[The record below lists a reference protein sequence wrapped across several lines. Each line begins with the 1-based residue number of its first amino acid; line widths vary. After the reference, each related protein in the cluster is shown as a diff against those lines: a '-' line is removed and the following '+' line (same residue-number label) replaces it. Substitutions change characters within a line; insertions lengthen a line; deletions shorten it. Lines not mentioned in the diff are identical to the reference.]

1 MLEKTVTMFKN
12 IKETTDPV
20 YTTIATSLER
30 IRTGKQKSLIERA
43 RGVHSVDQ
51 DGNPIPDKDAKRELP
66 VVMYSG
72 KFDGRKDDDLKEHS
86 GVIVLD
92 FDHVDVVGAKR
103 ALATDDYVLAC
114 WVSPSGDGVK
124 ALVKIAQTAKHRD
137 HFRAIAS
144 YMDRQYG
151 LEVDSTGQ
159 NESRLCF
166 ESYDPDIVVNEDSK
180 TFSALLS
187 ERTEHQNVT
196 TAVNNTDYN
205 KLAVLAS
212 MIRRAEDGQKHQEL
226 LKASKLAGGFIA
238 SGRVEEEEAKR
249 VLIKEILKREVDS
262 EQHAINTI
270 EEGIEYGK
278 NMPVQDVIDGE
289 NRVKREMLINDGDM
303 SFISDADSDFQW
315 INKFASGE
323 IPKGLDTG
331 NPRLDQYFRY
341 KPEFVIINGHSN
353 VGKTTM
359 ALYMMVNA
367 SLRHGW
373 RWIVY
378 SSENKTA
385 SIKMR
390 LMEFV
395 LNIPIDSMSYDERKA
410 AFKWVSHHFKV
421 ISNADVYSYM
431 DLIIFAEKL
440 IQYEG
445 NYHGFFVDP
454 YNSLKIQLNQ
464 GAAIS
469 THEYHYEAASE
480 LLTFTN
486 RHDMAMWLNAH
497 SVTEAQ
503 RQKGPDGLPVAPFA
517 EQTEGGGKF
526 VNRSDS
532 FLTFHRRVQAQ
543 ESDMRRTMEFHVRKV
558 RSQETGGEPTPL
570 DEPFLFRM
578 NVQRTGFESLD
589 SYGKLFQPL
598 DLKNSQIFLEV

>member
-1 MLEKTVTMFKN
+1 MFKDIRDTAN
-12 IKETTDPV
+12 PK
-20 YTTIATSLER
+20 YTTIKTSLER
-30 IRTGKQKSLIERA
+30 IKSGKQKSLIERV
-43 RGVHSVDQ
+43 RGTHSVDQ
-51 DGNPIPDKDAKRELP
+51 NGNPIPDKDAKRELP

-72 KFDGRKDDDLKEHS
+72 KFSGRKDDDLQEHS

-92 FDHVDVVGAKR
+92 FDHIDVVGAKR

-114 WVSPSGDGVK
+114 WVSPSGDGLK
-124 ALVKIAQTAKHRD
+124 ALVKVSQPSKHRD

-166 ESYDPDIVVNEDSK
+166 ESYDPEIIVNEDSK
-180 TFSALLS
+180 TFSSVLS
-187 ERTEHQNVT
+187 ERVESQTIST
-196 TAVNNTDYN
+196 TANTDYN

-226 LKASKLAGGFIA
+226 LKAAKLAGGFIA
-238 SGRVEEEEAKR
+238 SGRLEEDEAKR
-249 VLIKEILKREVDS
+249 VLIKEIMRRDIDS
-262 EQHAINTI
+262 EENAINTI
-270 EEGIEYGK
+270 REGIEYGK
-278 NMPVQDVIDGE
+278 NMPVQDVVDNE

-303 SFISDADSDFQW
+303 SFISDADSDYDW
-315 INKFASGE
+315 ITKFASGE

-331 NPRLDQYFRY
+331 NARLDQYFRY
-341 KPEFVIINGHSN
+341 KPEFLIINGHSN

-367 SLRHGW
+367 SIRHGW

-395 LNIPIDSMSYDERKA
+395 IDTPIDSMSYDERKA
-410 AFKWVSHHFKV
+410 AFNWVSHHFKV

-532 FLTFHRRVQAQ
+532 FLTLHRRVQAQ
-543 ESDMRRTMEFHVRKV
+543 TSDERRTMEFHVRKV

-578 NVQRTGFESLD
+578 NVRRTGFETLD
-589 SYGKLFQPL
+589 THRRLFEPL
-598 DLKNSQIFLEV
+598 TLKNTQGFLDM

>member
-1 MLEKTVTMFKN
+1 MFKN
-12 IKETTDPV
+12 IKETTQPV

-30 IRTGKQKSLIERA
+30 IRAGKQKSLIERA
-43 RGVHSVDQ
+43 RGTHSVDQ
-51 DGNPIPDKDAKRELP
+51 NGNPIPDKDAKRELP
-66 VVMYSG
+66 VVMFSG
-72 KFDGRKDDDLKEHS
+72 KFEGRKDEDLKEHS

-92 FDHVDVVGAKR
+92 FDHIDVANSKN
-103 ALATDDYVLAC
+103 ALATDEYILSC
-114 WVSPSGDGVK
+114 WVSPSGDGLK
-124 ALVKIAQTAKHRD
+124 ALVKIAQPRKHRD

-166 ESYDPDIVVNEDSK
+166 ESYDPEIIINEDSK
-180 TFSALLS
+180 VFTAVVS
-187 ERTEHQNVT
+187 ERTEVQSVSN
-196 TAVNNTDYN
+196 NSQNTDYN

-212 MIRRAEDGQKHQEL
+212 MIRRAEDGQKHIEL
-226 LKASKLAGGFIA
+226 LKASNLAGGFITA
-238 SGRVEEEEAKR
+238 GRVEEEEAKR

-262 EQHAINTI
+262 EENAIKTI
-270 EEGIEYGK
+270 EEGIERGK
-278 NMPVQDVIDGE
+278 TMPVQDVVDSE

-331 NPRLDQYFRY
+331 NARLDQYFRY
-341 KPEFVIINGHSN
+341 KTEFVIVNGHSN

-359 ALYMMVNA
+359 ALYMMVNSA
-367 SLRHGW
+367 LRHDW
-373 RWIVY
+373 KWIVY

-395 LNIPIDSMSYDERKA
+395 LNKPIDLMDYEERTS
-410 AFKWVSHHFKV
+410 AFNWVSYHFKV

-445 NYHGFFVDP
+445 GYKGFFVDP

-497 SVTEAQ
+497 SVTESQ
-503 RQKGPDGLPVAPFA
+503 RRKGEDGLPVAPFA
-517 EQTEGGGKF
+517 EDTEGGGKF
-526 VNRSDS
+526 VNRADS

-543 ESDMRRTMEFHVRKV
+543 TSEEKRIMEFHVRKV
-558 RSQETGGEPTPL
+558 RSQETGGEPTPF
-570 DEPFLFRM
+570 DDPFLFQM
-578 NVQRTGFESLD
+578 NVQRTGFKAMD
-589 SYGKLFQPL
+589 THGKLFEPL
-598 DLKNSQIFLEV
+598 DLIKHQGFLEI

>member
-1 MLEKTVTMFKN
+1 M
-12 IKETTDPV
+12 
-20 YTTIATSLER
+20 
-30 IRTGKQKSLIERA
+30 
-43 RGVHSVDQ
+43 DQ
-51 DGNPIPDKDAKRELP
+51 QGNPIPDKDAKRELP

-72 KFDGRKDDDLKEHS
+72 KFSGRKDEDLTEHS

-92 FDHVDVVGAKR
+92 FDHIDVVHSKN
-103 ALATDDYVLAC
+103 ALATDDYILAC
-114 WVSPSGDGVK
+114 WVSPSGDGLK
-124 ALVKIAQTAKHRD
+124 ALVKIAQPRKHRD

-166 ESYDPDIVVNEDSK
+166 ESYDPEIIINEDSK
-180 TFSALLS
+180 VFTAVLS
-187 ERTEHQNVT
+187 ERTEAQSVSSN
-196 TAVNNTDYN
+196 AQNTDYN

-212 MIRRAEDGQKHQEL
+212 MIRRAEDGEKHIEL
-226 LKASKLAGGFIA
+226 LKASNLAGGFITA
-238 SGRVEEEEAKR
+238 GRVEEEEAKR
-249 VLIKEILKREVDS
+249 VLIKEILKRDIDS
-262 EQHAINTI
+262 EENAIKTI
-270 EEGIEYGK
+270 EEGIERGK
-278 NMPVQDVIDGE
+278 AMPVQDVVDSE

-331 NPRLDQYFRY
+331 NARLDQYFRY
-341 KPEFVIINGHSN
+341 KPEFLIINGHSN

-359 ALYMMVNA
+359 ALYMMVNSA
-367 SLRHGW
+367 LRHNW

-385 SIKMR
+385 AIKMR

-395 LNIPIDSMSYDERKA
+395 LNKPIDLMDREERKA
-410 AFKWVSHHFKV
+410 AFNWVSYHFKV

-445 NYHGFFVDP
+445 DYHGFFVDP

-486 RHDMAMWLNAH
+486 RHNMAMWLNAH
-497 SVTEAQ
+497 SVTESQ
-503 RQKGPDGLPVAPFA
+503 RRKGEDGLPIAPFA
-517 EQTEGGGKF
+517 EDTEGGGKF
-526 VNRSDS
+526 VNRADC

-543 ESDMRRTMEFHVRKV
+543 TSEDKRIMEFHIRKV
-558 RSQETGGEPTPL
+558 RSQETGGEPTPF
-570 DEPFLFRM
+570 DDPFRFQM
-578 NVQRTGFESLD
+578 NVQRTGFNAMD
-589 SYGKLFQPL
+589 THGKLFEPL
-598 DLKNSQIFLEV
+598 DLKKHQGFLDI

>member
-1 MLEKTVTMFKN
+1 M
-12 IKETTDPV
+12 
-20 YTTIATSLER
+20 
-30 IRTGKQKSLIERA
+30 
-43 RGVHSVDQ
+43 DQ
-51 DGNPIPDKDAKRELP
+51 QGNPIPDKDAKRELP
-66 VVMYSG
+66 VVMFSG
-72 KFDGRKDDDLKEHS
+72 LFEGRKDEDLKEHS

-92 FDHVDVVGAKR
+92 FDHIDVANSKN
-103 ALATDDYVLAC
+103 ALATDEYILSC
-114 WVSPSGDGVK
+114 WVSPSGDGLK
-124 ALVKIAQTAKHRD
+124 ALVKIAQPRKHRD

-166 ESYDPDIVVNEDSK
+166 ESYDPEIIINEDSK
-180 TFSALLS
+180 VFTAVIS
-187 ERTEHQNVT
+187 ERAEVQSVSSN
-196 TAVNNTDYN
+196 AQNTDYN

-212 MIRRAEDGQKHQEL
+212 MIRRAEDGEKHIEL
-226 LKASKLAGGFIA
+226 LKASNLAGGFITA
-238 SGRVEEEEAKR
+238 GRVEEEEAKR

-262 EQHAINTI
+262 EENAIKTI
-270 EEGIEYGK
+270 EEGIERGK
-278 NMPVQDVIDGE
+278 TMPVQDVVDSE

-331 NPRLDQYFRY
+331 NVRLDQYFRY
-341 KPEFVIINGHSN
+341 KTEFLIINGHSN

-359 ALYMMVNA
+359 ALYMMVNSA
-367 SLRHGW
+367 LRHNW

-385 SIKMR
+385 AIKMR

-395 LNIPIDSMSYDERKA
+395 LNKPIDLMDREERKS
-410 AFKWVSHHFKV
+410 AFNWVSYHFKV

-445 NYHGFFVDP
+445 DYHGFFVDP

-486 RHDMAMWLNAH
+486 RHNMAMWLNAH
-497 SVTEAQ
+497 SVTESQ
-503 RQKGPDGLPVAPFA
+503 RRKGEDGLPIAPFA
-517 EQTEGGGKF
+517 EDTEGGGKF
-526 VNRSDS
+526 VNRADS

-543 ESDMRRTMEFHVRKV
+543 TSEEKRIMEFHVRKV
-558 RSQETGGEPTPL
+558 RSQETGGEPTPF
-570 DEPFLFRM
+570 DDPFRFQM
-578 NVQRTGFESLD
+578 NVQRTGFNAMD
-589 SYGKLFQPL
+589 THGKLFEPL
-598 DLKNSQIFLEV
+598 DLRKHQGFLDI

>member
-1 MLEKTVTMFKN
+1 MFKN
-12 IKETTDPV
+12 IKETTQPV

-30 IRTGKQKSLIERA
+30 IRAGKQKSLIERA
-43 RGVHSVDQ
+43 RGTHSVDQ
-51 DGNPIPDKDAKRELP
+51 NGNPIPDKDAKRELP
-66 VVMYSG
+66 VVMFSG
-72 KFDGRKDDDLKEHS
+72 KFEGRKDEDLKEHS

-92 FDHVDVVGAKR
+92 FDHIDVANSKN
-103 ALATDDYVLAC
+103 ALATDEYILSC
-114 WVSPSGDGVK
+114 WVSPSGDGLK
-124 ALVKIAQTAKHRD
+124 ALVKIAQPRKHRD

-166 ESYDPDIVVNEDSK
+166 ESYDPEIIINEDSK
-180 TFSALLS
+180 VFTAVVS
-187 ERTEHQNVT
+187 ERTEVQSVSSQSQ
-196 TAVNNTDYN
+196 NTDYN

-212 MIRRAEDGQKHQEL
+212 MIRRAEDGQKHIEL
-226 LKASKLAGGFIA
+226 LKASNLAGGFITA
-238 SGRVEEEEAKR
+238 GRVEEEEAKR

-262 EQHAINTI
+262 EENAIKTI
-270 EEGIEYGK
+270 EEGIERGK
-278 NMPVQDVIDGE
+278 TMPVQDVVDSE

-331 NPRLDQYFRY
+331 NARLDQYFRY

-359 ALYMMVNA
+359 ALYMMVNS
-367 SLRHGW
+367 SLRHDW

-385 SIKMR
+385 AIKMR

-395 LNIPIDSMSYDERKA
+395 LNKPIDLMDREERKA
-410 AFKWVSHHFKV
+410 AFNWVSYHFKV

-445 NYHGFFVDP
+445 DYHGFFVDP
-454 YNSLKIQLNQ
+454 YNSLKIHLNQ

-486 RHDMAMWLNAH
+486 RHNMAMWLNAH
-497 SVTEAQ
+497 SVPESQ
-503 RQKGPDGLPVAPFA
+503 RRKGEDGLPIAPFA
-517 EQTEGGGKF
+517 EDTEGGGKF
-526 VNRSDS
+526 VNRSDC

-543 ESDMRRTMEFHVRKV
+543 TSEDKRVMEFHVRKV
-558 RSQETGGEPTPL
+558 RSQETGGEPTPF
-570 DEPFLFRM
+570 DDPFRFQM
-578 NVQRTGFESLD
+578 NVQRTGFNAMD
-589 SYGKLFQPL
+589 THGKLFEPL
-598 DLKNSQIFLEV
+598 DLKKHQGFLDI

>member
-1 MLEKTVTMFKN
+1 M
-12 IKETTDPV
+12 
-20 YTTIATSLER
+20 
-30 IRTGKQKSLIERA
+30 IERV
-43 RGVHSVDQ
+43 RGTHSVDQ
-51 DGNPIPDKDAKRELP
+51 NGNPIPDKDAKRELP

-72 KFDGRKDDDLKEHS
+72 KFSGRKDEDLNEHS

-92 FDHVDVVGAKR
+92 FDHIDVEQSKR
-103 ALATDDYVLAC
+103 ALATDDYILAC
-114 WVSPSGDGVK
+114 WVSPSGDGLK
-124 ALVKIAQTAKHRD
+124 ALVKISHPTKHRD

-151 LEVDSTGQ
+151 LEVDPTGQ

-166 ESYDPDIVVNEDSK
+166 ESYDPEIVVNKDSK
-180 TFSALLS
+180 TFTAVLS
-187 ERTEHQNVT
+187 ERSESQTINTVSH
-196 TAVNNTDYN
+196 TDYN

-212 MIRRAEDGQKHQEL
+212 MVRRAEDGQKHIEL
-226 LKASKLAGGFIA
+226 LKAAKLAGGFITA
-238 SGRVEEEEAKR
+238 GRIEEDEAKR
-249 VLIKEILKREVDS
+249 VLIKEILKKDIDS
-262 EQHAINTI
+262 EENALKTI

-303 SFISDADSDFQW
+303 SFISDADSDYEW
-315 INKFASGE
+315 ITKFASGE
-323 IPKGLDTG
+323 IPKGLGTG

-359 ALYMMVNA
+359 ALYLMVNA

-395 LNIPIDSMSYDERKA
+395 TNTPIDIMSYDERKA
-410 AFKWVSHHFKV
+410 AFKWVSYHFKV

-445 NYHGFFVDP
+445 NYHGFFIDP

-532 FLTFHRRVQAQ
+532 FCTLHRRVQAQ
-543 ESDMRRTMEFHVRKV
+543 TSEERRTMEFHVRKV

-578 NVQRTGFESLD
+578 NIQRTGFEALD
-589 SYGKLFQPL
+589 AHGKLFEPL
-598 DLKNSQIFLEV
+598 DFTNTQEFLDI

>member
-1 MLEKTVTMFKN
+1 M
-12 IKETTDPV
+12 
-20 YTTIATSLER
+20 
-30 IRTGKQKSLIERA
+30 IERV
-43 RGVHSVDQ
+43 RGTHSVDQ
-51 DGNPIPDKDAKRELP
+51 QGNPIPDKDAKRELP

-72 KFDGRKDDDLKEHS
+72 KFSGRKDEDLTEHS

-92 FDHVDVVGAKR
+92 FDHIDVANSKN
-103 ALATDDYVLAC
+103 ALATDDYILSC
-114 WVSPSGDGVK
+114 WVSPSGDGLK
-124 ALVKIAQTAKHRD
+124 ALVKIAQPRKHRD

-166 ESYDPDIVVNEDSK
+166 ESYDPEIIINEDSK
-180 TFSALLS
+180 VFTAVIS
-187 ERTEHQNVT
+187 ERAEVQSVSSN
-196 TAVNNTDYN
+196 AQNTDYN

-212 MIRRAEDGQKHQEL
+212 MIRRAEDGEKHIEL
-226 LKASKLAGGFIA
+226 LKASNLAGGFITA
-238 SGRVEEEEAKR
+238 GRVEEEEAKR
-249 VLIKEILKREVDS
+249 VLIKEILKRDIDS
-262 EQHAINTI
+262 EENAIKTI
-270 EEGIEYGK
+270 EEGIERGK
-278 NMPVQDVIDGE
+278 AMPVQDVVDSE

-331 NPRLDQYFRY
+331 NARLDQYFRY
-341 KPEFVIINGHSN
+341 KPEFLIINGHSN

-359 ALYMMVNA
+359 ALYMMVNSA
-367 SLRHGW
+367 LRHNW

-385 SIKMR
+385 AIKMR

-395 LNIPIDSMSYDERKA
+395 LNKPIDLMDREERKS
-410 AFKWVSHHFKV
+410 AFNWVSYHFKV

-445 NYHGFFVDP
+445 DYRGFFVDP

-486 RHDMAMWLNAH
+486 RHNMAMWLNAH
-497 SVTEAQ
+497 SVTESQ
-503 RQKGPDGLPVAPFA
+503 RRKGEDGLPIAPFA
-517 EQTEGGGKF
+517 EDTEGGGKF
-526 VNRSDS
+526 VNRADS

-543 ESDMRRTMEFHVRKV
+543 TSEEKRIMEFHVRKV
-558 RSQETGGEPTPL
+558 RSQETGGEPTPF
-570 DEPFLFRM
+570 DDSFRFQM
-578 NVQRTGFESLD
+578 NVQRTGFNAMD
-589 SYGKLFQPL
+589 THGKLFEPL
-598 DLKNSQIFLEV
+598 DLRKHQGFLDI

>member
-1 MLEKTVTMFKN
+1 
-12 IKETTDPV
+12 
-20 YTTIATSLER
+20 
-30 IRTGKQKSLIERA
+30 
-43 RGVHSVDQ
+43 VDQ
-51 DGNPIPDKDAKRELP
+51 QGNPIPDKDAKRELP
-66 VVMYSG
+66 VVMFSG
-72 KFDGRKDDDLKEHS
+72 LFEGRKDEDLKEHS

-92 FDHVDVVGAKR
+92 FDHIDVANSKN
-103 ALATDDYVLAC
+103 ALATDEYILSC
-114 WVSPSGDGVK
+114 WVSPSGDGLK
-124 ALVKIAQTAKHRD
+124 ALVKIAQPRKHRD

-166 ESYDPDIVVNEDSK
+166 ESYDPEIIINEDSK
-180 TFSALLS
+180 VFTAVLS
-187 ERTEHQNVT
+187 ERTEVQSVSSN
-196 TAVNNTDYN
+196 AQNTDYN

-212 MIRRAEDGQKHQEL
+212 MIRRAEDGEKHIEL
-226 LKASKLAGGFIA
+226 LKASNLAGGFITA
-238 SGRVEEEEAKR
+238 GRVEEEEAKR

-262 EQHAINTI
+262 EENAIKTI
-270 EEGIEYGK
+270 EEGIERGK
-278 NMPVQDVIDGE
+278 TMPVQDVVDSE

-331 NPRLDQYFRY
+331 NARLDQYFRY
-341 KPEFVIINGHSN
+341 KPEFLIINGHSN

-359 ALYMMVNA
+359 ALYMMVNSA
-367 SLRHGW
+367 LRHNW

-385 SIKMR
+385 AIKMR

-395 LNIPIDSMSYDERKA
+395 LNKPIDLMDREERKS
-410 AFKWVSHHFKV
+410 AFNWVSYHFKV

-445 NYHGFFVDP
+445 DYHGFFVDP

-486 RHDMAMWLNAH
+486 RHNMAMWLNAH
-497 SVTEAQ
+497 SVTESQ
-503 RQKGPDGLPVAPFA
+503 RRKGEDGLPIAPFA
-517 EQTEGGGKF
+517 EDTEGGGKF
-526 VNRSDS
+526 VNRADC

-543 ESDMRRTMEFHVRKV
+543 TSEDKRIMEFHVRKV
-558 RSQETGGEPTPL
+558 RSQETGGEPTPF
-570 DEPFLFRM
+570 DDPFRFQM
-578 NVQRTGFESLD
+578 NVQRTGFNAMD
-589 SYGKLFQPL
+589 THGKLFEPL
-598 DLKNSQIFLEV
+598 DLRKHQGFLDI

>member
-1 MLEKTVTMFKN
+1 
-12 IKETTDPV
+12 
-20 YTTIATSLER
+20 
-30 IRTGKQKSLIERA
+30 LIERA
-43 RGVHSVDQ
+43 RGTHSVDQ
-51 DGNPIPDKDAKRELP
+51 NGNPIPDKDAKRELP
-66 VVMYSG
+66 VVMFSG
-72 KFDGRKDDDLKEHS
+72 KFEGRKDEDLKEHS

-92 FDHVDVVGAKR
+92 FDHIDVANSKN
-103 ALATDDYVLAC
+103 ALATDEYILSC
-114 WVSPSGDGVK
+114 WVSPSGDGLK
-124 ALVKIAQTAKHRD
+124 ALVKIAQTRKHRD

-166 ESYDPDIVVNEDSK
+166 ESYDPEIIINEDSK
-180 TFSALLS
+180 VFTAVVS
-187 ERTEHQNVT
+187 ERAEVQSVSNDSQ
-196 TAVNNTDYN
+196 NTDYN

-212 MIRRAEDGQKHQEL
+212 MIRRAEDGQKHIEL
-226 LKASKLAGGFIA
+226 LKASNLAGGFITA
-238 SGRVEEEEAKR
+238 GRVEEEEAKR

-262 EQHAINTI
+262 EENAIKTI
-270 EEGIEYGK
+270 EEGIERGK
-278 NMPVQDVIDGE
+278 TMPVQDVVDSE

-331 NPRLDQYFRY
+331 NARLDQYFRY
-341 KPEFVIINGHSN
+341 KTEFVIVNGHSN

-359 ALYMMVNA
+359 ALYMMVNSA
-367 SLRHGW
+367 LRHDW
-373 RWIVY
+373 KWIVY

-395 LNIPIDSMSYDERKA
+395 LNKPIDLMDYEERTS
-410 AFKWVSHHFKV
+410 AFNWVSYHFKV

-445 NYHGFFVDP
+445 GYKGFFVDP

-497 SVTEAQ
+497 SVTESQ
-503 RQKGPDGLPVAPFA
+503 RRKGEDGLPVAPFA
-517 EQTEGGGKF
+517 EDTEGGGKF
-526 VNRSDS
+526 VNRADS

-543 ESDMRRTMEFHVRKV
+543 TSEEKRIMEFHVRKV
-558 RSQETGGEPTPL
+558 RSQETGGEPTPF
-570 DEPFLFRM
+570 DDPFLFQM
-578 NVQRTGFESLD
+578 NVQRTGFKAMD
-589 SYGKLFQPL
+589 THGKLFEPL
-598 DLKNSQIFLEV
+598 DLRKHQGFLEI

>member
-1 MLEKTVTMFKN
+1 M
-12 IKETTDPV
+12 
-20 YTTIATSLER
+20 
-30 IRTGKQKSLIERA
+30 
-43 RGVHSVDQ
+43 DQ
-51 DGNPIPDKDAKRELP
+51 QGNPIPDKDAKRELP
-66 VVMYSG
+66 VVMFSG
-72 KFDGRKDDDLKEHS
+72 LFEGRKDEDLKEHS

-92 FDHVDVVGAKR
+92 FDHIDVANSKN
-103 ALATDDYVLAC
+103 ALATDEYILSC
-114 WVSPSGDGVK
+114 WVSPSGDGLK
-124 ALVKIAQTAKHRD
+124 ALVKIAQPRKHRD

-166 ESYDPDIVVNEDSK
+166 ESYDPEIIINEDSK
-180 TFSALLS
+180 VFTAVLS
-187 ERTEHQNVT
+187 ERTEVQSVSSN
-196 TAVNNTDYN
+196 AQNTDYN

-212 MIRRAEDGQKHQEL
+212 MIRRAEDGEKHIEL
-226 LKASKLAGGFIA
+226 LKASNLAGGFITA
-238 SGRVEEEEAKR
+238 GRVEEEEAKR

-262 EQHAINTI
+262 EENAIKTI
-270 EEGIEYGK
+270 EEGIERGK
-278 NMPVQDVIDGE
+278 TMPVQDVVDSE

-331 NPRLDQYFRY
+331 NARLDQYFRY
-341 KPEFVIINGHSN
+341 KPEFLIINGHSN

-359 ALYMMVNA
+359 ALYMMVNSA
-367 SLRHGW
+367 LRHNW

-385 SIKMR
+385 AIKMR

-395 LNIPIDSMSYDERKA
+395 LNKPIDLMDREERKS
-410 AFKWVSHHFKV
+410 AFNWVSYHFKV

-445 NYHGFFVDP
+445 DYHGFFVDP

-486 RHDMAMWLNAH
+486 RHNMAMWLNAH
-497 SVTEAQ
+497 SVTESQ
-503 RQKGPDGLPVAPFA
+503 RRKGEDGLPIAPFA
-517 EQTEGGGKF
+517 EDTEGGGKF
-526 VNRSDS
+526 INRSDC

-543 ESDMRRTMEFHVRKV
+543 TSEDKRIMEFHVRKV
-558 RSQETGGEPTPL
+558 RSQETGGEPTPF
-570 DEPFLFRM
+570 DDPFRFQM
-578 NVQRTGFESLD
+578 NVQRTGFNAMD
-589 SYGKLFQPL
+589 THGKLFEPL
-598 DLKNSQIFLEV
+598 DLRKQQGFLDI

>member
-1 MLEKTVTMFKN
+1 MFKN
-12 IKETTDPV
+12 IKETTQPV

-30 IRTGKQKSLIERA
+30 IRAGKQKSLIERA
-43 RGVHSVDQ
+43 RGTHSVDQ
-51 DGNPIPDKDAKRELP
+51 NGNPIPDKDAKRELP
-66 VVMYSG
+66 VVMFSG
-72 KFDGRKDDDLKEHS
+72 KFEGRKDEDLKEHS

-92 FDHVDVVGAKR
+92 FDHIDVANSKN
-103 ALATDDYVLAC
+103 ALATDEYILSC
-114 WVSPSGDGVK
+114 WVSPSGDGLK
-124 ALVKIAQTAKHRD
+124 ALVKIAQPRKHRD

-166 ESYDPDIVVNEDSK
+166 ESYDPEIIINEDSK
-180 TFSALLS
+180 VFTAVIS
-187 ERTEHQNVT
+187 ERAEVQSVSSN
-196 TAVNNTDYN
+196 AQNTDYN

-212 MIRRAEDGQKHQEL
+212 MIRRAEDGEKHIEL
-226 LKASKLAGGFIA
+226 LKASNLAGGFITA
-238 SGRVEEEEAKR
+238 GRVEEEEAKR

-262 EQHAINTI
+262 EENAIKTI
-270 EEGIEYGK
+270 EEGIERGK
-278 NMPVQDVIDGE
+278 TMPVQDVVDSE

-331 NPRLDQYFRY
+331 NARLDQYFRY

-359 ALYMMVNA
+359 ALYMMVNS
-367 SLRHGW
+367 SLRHDW

-385 SIKMR
+385 AIKMR

-395 LNIPIDSMSYDERKA
+395 LNKPIDLMDREERKA
-410 AFKWVSHHFKV
+410 AFNWVSYHFKV

-445 NYHGFFVDP
+445 DYHGFFVDP
-454 YNSLKIQLNQ
+454 YNSLKIHLNQ

-486 RHDMAMWLNAH
+486 RHNMAMWLNAH
-497 SVTEAQ
+497 SVTESQ
-503 RQKGPDGLPVAPFA
+503 RRKGEDGLPIAPFA
-517 EQTEGGGKF
+517 EDTEGGGKF
-526 VNRSDS
+526 VNRSDC

-543 ESDMRRTMEFHVRKV
+543 TSEDKRVMEFHVRKV
-558 RSQETGGEPTPL
+558 RSQETGGEPTPF
-570 DEPFLFRM
+570 DDPFRFQM
-578 NVQRTGFESLD
+578 NVQRTGFNAMD
-589 SYGKLFQPL
+589 THGKLFEPL
-598 DLKNSQIFLEV
+598 DLKKHQGFLDI

>member
-1 MLEKTVTMFKN
+1 M
-12 IKETTDPV
+12 
-20 YTTIATSLER
+20 
-30 IRTGKQKSLIERA
+30 IERV
-43 RGVHSVDQ
+43 RGTHSVDQ
-51 DGNPIPDKDAKRELP
+51 QGNPIPDKDAKRELP

-72 KFDGRKDDDLKEHS
+72 KFSGRKDEDLTEHS

-92 FDHVDVVGAKR
+92 FDHIDVAHSKN
-103 ALATDDYVLAC
+103 ALATDDYILAC
-114 WVSPSGDGVK
+114 WVSPSGDGLK
-124 ALVKIAQTAKHRD
+124 ALVKVAQPRKHRD

-166 ESYDPDIVVNEDSK
+166 ESYDPEIIINEDSK
-180 TFSALLS
+180 VFTAVLS
-187 ERTEHQNVT
+187 ERSEIQSVSNESR
-196 TAVNNTDYN
+196 NTDYN

-212 MIRRAEDGQKHQEL
+212 MIRRAEDGEKHIEL
-226 LKASKLAGGFIA
+226 LKASNLAGGFITA
-238 SGRVEEEEAKR
+238 GRVEEEEAKR
-249 VLIKEILKREVDS
+249 VLIKEILKRDIDS
-262 EQHAINTI
+262 EENAIKTI
-270 EEGIEYGK
+270 EEGIERGK
-278 NMPVQDVIDGE
+278 AMPVQDVVDSE

-331 NPRLDQYFRY
+331 NARLDQYFRY
-341 KPEFVIINGHSN
+341 KPEFLIINGHSN

-359 ALYMMVNA
+359 ALYMMVNSA
-367 SLRHGW
+367 LRHNW

-385 SIKMR
+385 AIKMR

-395 LNIPIDSMSYDERKA
+395 LNKPIDLMDREERKA
-410 AFKWVSHHFKV
+410 AFNWVSYHFKV

-445 NYHGFFVDP
+445 DYHGFFVDP

-486 RHDMAMWLNAH
+486 RHNMAMWLNAH
-497 SVTEAQ
+497 SVTESQ
-503 RQKGPDGLPVAPFA
+503 RRKGEDGLPIAPFA
-517 EQTEGGGKF
+517 EDTEGGGKF
-526 VNRSDS
+526 VNRADC

-543 ESDMRRTMEFHVRKV
+543 TSEDKRIMEFHIRKV
-558 RSQETGGEPTPL
+558 RSQETGGEPTPF
-570 DEPFLFRM
+570 DDPFRFQM
-578 NVQRTGFESLD
+578 NVQRTGFNAMD
-589 SYGKLFQPL
+589 THGKLFEPL
-598 DLKNSQIFLEV
+598 DLKKHQGFLDI

>member
-1 MLEKTVTMFKN
+1 M
-12 IKETTDPV
+12 
-20 YTTIATSLER
+20 
-30 IRTGKQKSLIERA
+30 IERV
-43 RGVHSVDQ
+43 RGTHSVDQ
-51 DGNPIPDKDAKRELP
+51 QGNPIPDKDAKRELP

-72 KFDGRKDDDLKEHS
+72 KFSGRKDEDLTEHS

-92 FDHVDVVGAKR
+92 FDHIDVAHSKN
-103 ALATDDYVLAC
+103 ALATDDYILAC
-114 WVSPSGDGVK
+114 WVSPSGDGLK
-124 ALVKIAQTAKHRD
+124 ALVKIAQPRKHRD

-166 ESYDPDIVVNEDSK
+166 ESYDPEIIINEDSK
-180 TFSALLS
+180 VFTAVLS
-187 ERTEHQNVT
+187 ERSESQSVSSELR
-196 TAVNNTDYN
+196 NTDYN

-212 MIRRAEDGQKHQEL
+212 MIRRAEDGEKHIEL
-226 LKASKLAGGFIA
+226 LKASNLAGGFITA
-238 SGRVEEEEAKR
+238 GRVEEEEAKR
-249 VLIKEILKREVDS
+249 VLIKEILKRDIDS
-262 EQHAINTI
+262 EENAIKTI
-270 EEGIEYGK
+270 EEGIERGK
-278 NMPVQDVIDGE
+278 AMPVQDVVDSE

-331 NPRLDQYFRY
+331 NARLDQYFRY
-341 KPEFVIINGHSN
+341 KPEFLIINGHSN

-359 ALYMMVNA
+359 ALYMMVNSA
-367 SLRHGW
+367 LRHNW

-385 SIKMR
+385 AIKMR

-395 LNIPIDSMSYDERKA
+395 LNKPIDLMDREERKA
-410 AFKWVSHHFKV
+410 AFNWVSYHFKV

-445 NYHGFFVDP
+445 DYHGFFVDP

-486 RHDMAMWLNAH
+486 RHNMAMWLNAH
-497 SVTEAQ
+497 SVTESQ
-503 RQKGPDGLPVAPFA
+503 RRKGEDGLPIAPFA
-517 EQTEGGGKF
+517 EDTEGGGKF
-526 VNRSDS
+526 VNRADC

-543 ESDMRRTMEFHVRKV
+543 TSEDKRIMEFHVRKV
-558 RSQETGGEPTPL
+558 RSQETGGEPTPF
-570 DEPFLFRM
+570 DDPFRFQM
-578 NVQRTGFESLD
+578 NVQRTGFNAMD
-589 SYGKLFQPL
+589 THGKLFEPL
-598 DLKNSQIFLEV
+598 DLKKHQGFLDI

>member
-1 MLEKTVTMFKN
+1 M
-12 IKETTDPV
+12 
-20 YTTIATSLER
+20 
-30 IRTGKQKSLIERA
+30 
-43 RGVHSVDQ
+43 DQ
-51 DGNPIPDKDAKRELP
+51 QGNPIPDKDAKRELP

-72 KFDGRKDDDLKEHS
+72 KFSGRKDEDLTEHS

-92 FDHVDVVGAKR
+92 FDHIDVAHSKN
-103 ALATDDYVLAC
+103 ALATDDYILAC
-114 WVSPSGDGVK
+114 WVSPSGDGLK
-124 ALVKIAQTAKHRD
+124 ALVKIAQPRKHRD

-166 ESYDPDIVVNEDSK
+166 ESYDPEIIINEDSK
-180 TFSALLS
+180 VFTAVLS
-187 ERTEHQNVT
+187 ERSESQSVSNESR
-196 TAVNNTDYN
+196 NTDYN

-212 MIRRAEDGQKHQEL
+212 MIRRAEDGEKHIEL
-226 LKASKLAGGFIA
+226 LKASNLAGGFITA
-238 SGRVEEEEAKR
+238 GRVEEEEAKR
-249 VLIKEILKREVDS
+249 VLIKEILKRDIDS
-262 EQHAINTI
+262 EENAIKTI
-270 EEGIEYGK
+270 EEGIERGK
-278 NMPVQDVIDGE
+278 AMPVQDVVDSE

-331 NPRLDQYFRY
+331 NARLDQYFRY
-341 KPEFVIINGHSN
+341 KPEFLIINGHSN

-359 ALYMMVNA
+359 ALYMMVNSA
-367 SLRHGW
+367 LRHNW

-385 SIKMR
+385 AIKMR

-395 LNIPIDSMSYDERKA
+395 LNKPIDLMDREERKA
-410 AFKWVSHHFKV
+410 AFNWVSYHFKV

-445 NYHGFFVDP
+445 DYHGFFVDP

-486 RHDMAMWLNAH
+486 RHNMAMWLNAH
-497 SVTEAQ
+497 SVTESQ
-503 RQKGPDGLPVAPFA
+503 RRKGEDGLPIAPFA
-517 EQTEGGGKF
+517 EDTEGGGKF
-526 VNRSDS
+526 VNRADC

-543 ESDMRRTMEFHVRKV
+543 TSEDKRIMEFHIRKV
-558 RSQETGGEPTPL
+558 RSQETGGEPTPF
-570 DEPFLFRM
+570 DDPFRFQM
-578 NVQRTGFESLD
+578 NVQRTGFNAMD
-589 SYGKLFQPL
+589 THGKLFEPL
-598 DLKNSQIFLEV
+598 DLKKHQGFLDI

>member
-1 MLEKTVTMFKN
+1 
-12 IKETTDPV
+12 
-20 YTTIATSLER
+20 
-30 IRTGKQKSLIERA
+30 
-43 RGVHSVDQ
+43 VDQ
-51 DGNPIPDKDAKRELP
+51 QGNPIPDKDAKRELP

-72 KFDGRKDDDLKEHS
+72 KFSGRKDEDLTEHS

-92 FDHVDVVGAKR
+92 FDHIDVAHSKN
-103 ALATDDYVLAC
+103 ALATDDYILAC
-114 WVSPSGDGVK
+114 WVSPSGDGLK
-124 ALVKIAQTAKHRD
+124 ALVKVAQPRKHRD

-166 ESYDPDIVVNEDSK
+166 ESYDPEIIINEDSK
-180 TFSALLS
+180 VFTAVLS
-187 ERTEHQNVT
+187 ERSESQSVSNESR
-196 TAVNNTDYN
+196 NTDYN

-212 MIRRAEDGQKHQEL
+212 MIRRAEDGEKHIEL
-226 LKASKLAGGFIA
+226 LKASNLAGGFITA
-238 SGRVEEEEAKR
+238 GRVEEDEAKR
-249 VLIKEILKREVDS
+249 VLIKEILKRDIDS
-262 EQHAINTI
+262 EENAIKTI
-270 EEGIEYGK
+270 EEGIERGK
-278 NMPVQDVIDGE
+278 AMPVQDVVDSE

-331 NPRLDQYFRY
+331 NARLDQYFRY
-341 KPEFVIINGHSN
+341 KPEFLIINGHSN

-359 ALYMMVNA
+359 ALYMMVNSA
-367 SLRHGW
+367 LRHNW

-385 SIKMR
+385 AIKMR

-395 LNIPIDSMSYDERKA
+395 LNKPIDLMDREERKA
-410 AFKWVSHHFKV
+410 AFNWVSYHFKV

-445 NYHGFFVDP
+445 DYHGFFVDP

-486 RHDMAMWLNAH
+486 RHNMAMWLNAH
-497 SVTEAQ
+497 SVTESQ
-503 RQKGPDGLPVAPFA
+503 RRKGEDGLPIAPFA
-517 EQTEGGGKF
+517 EDTEGGGKF
-526 VNRSDS
+526 INRSDC

-543 ESDMRRTMEFHVRKV
+543 TSEDKRIMEFHVRKV
-558 RSQETGGEPTPL
+558 RSQETGGEPTPF
-570 DEPFLFRM
+570 DDPFRFQM
-578 NVQRTGFESLD
+578 NVQRTGFNAMD
-589 SYGKLFQPL
+589 THGKLFEPL
-598 DLKNSQIFLEV
+598 DLKKHQGFLDI

>member
-1 MLEKTVTMFKN
+1 M
-12 IKETTDPV
+12 
-20 YTTIATSLER
+20 
-30 IRTGKQKSLIERA
+30 IERA
-43 RGVHSVDQ
+43 RGTHSVDQ
-51 DGNPIPDKDAKRELP
+51 QGNPIPDKDAKRELP

-72 KFDGRKDDDLKEHS
+72 KFSGRKDEDLTEHS
-86 GVIVLD
+86 GAIVLD
-92 FDHVDVVGAKR
+92 FDHIDVAHSKN
-103 ALATDDYVLAC
+103 ALATDDYILAC
-114 WVSPSGDGVK
+114 WVSPSGDGLK
-124 ALVKIAQTAKHRD
+124 ALVKIAQPRKHRD

-166 ESYDPDIVVNEDSK
+166 ESYDPEIIINEDSK
-180 TFSALLS
+180 VFTAVLS
-187 ERTEHQNVT
+187 ERSESQSVSNESR
-196 TAVNNTDYN
+196 NTDYN

-212 MIRRAEDGQKHQEL
+212 MIRRAEDGEKHIEL
-226 LKASKLAGGFIA
+226 LKASNLAGGFITA
-238 SGRVEEEEAKR
+238 GRVEEEEAKR

-262 EQHAINTI
+262 EENAIKTI
-270 EEGIEYGK
+270 EEGIERGK
-278 NMPVQDVIDGE
+278 TMPVQDVVDSE

-331 NPRLDQYFRY
+331 NARLDQYFRY
-341 KPEFVIINGHSN
+341 KPEFLIINGHSN

-359 ALYMMVNA
+359 ALYMMVNSA
-367 SLRHGW
+367 LRHNW

-385 SIKMR
+385 AIKMR

-395 LNIPIDSMSYDERKA
+395 LNKPIDLMDREERKA
-410 AFKWVSHHFKV
+410 AFNWVSYHFKV

-445 NYHGFFVDP
+445 DYHGFFADP

-486 RHDMAMWLNAH
+486 RHNMAMWLNAH
-497 SVTEAQ
+497 SVTESQ
-503 RQKGPDGLPVAPFA
+503 RRKGEDGLPIAPFA
-517 EQTEGGGKF
+517 EDTEGGGKF
-526 VNRSDS
+526 VNRADC

-543 ESDMRRTMEFHVRKV
+543 TSEEKRIMEFHVRKV
-558 RSQETGGEPTPL
+558 RSQETGGEPTPF
-570 DEPFLFRM
+570 DDPFRFQM
-578 NVQRTGFESLD
+578 NVQRTGFNAMD
-589 SYGKLFQPL
+589 THGKLFEPL
-598 DLKNSQIFLEV
+598 DLRKHQGFLDI

>member
-1 MLEKTVTMFKN
+1 
-12 IKETTDPV
+12 
-20 YTTIATSLER
+20 
-30 IRTGKQKSLIERA
+30 LIERA
-43 RGVHSVDQ
+43 RGTHSVDQ
-51 DGNPIPDKDAKRELP
+51 NGNPIPDKDAKRELP
-66 VVMYSG
+66 VVMFSG
-72 KFDGRKDDDLKEHS
+72 KFEGRKDEDLKEHS

-92 FDHVDVVGAKR
+92 FDHIDVANSKN
-103 ALATDDYVLAC
+103 ALATDEYILSC
-114 WVSPSGDGVK
+114 WVSPSGDGLK
-124 ALVKIAQTAKHRD
+124 ALVKIAQPRKHRD

-166 ESYDPDIVVNEDSK
+166 ESYDPEIIINEDSK
-180 TFSALLS
+180 VFTAVVS
-187 ERTEHQNVT
+187 ERAEVQSVSNDSQ
-196 TAVNNTDYN
+196 NTDYN

-212 MIRRAEDGQKHQEL
+212 MIRRAEDGQKHIEL
-226 LKASKLAGGFIA
+226 LKASNLAGGFITA
-238 SGRVEEEEAKR
+238 GRVEEEEAKR

-262 EQHAINTI
+262 EENAIKTI
-270 EEGIEYGK
+270 EEGIERGK
-278 NMPVQDVIDGE
+278 TMPVQDVVDSE

-331 NPRLDQYFRY
+331 NARLDQYFRY
-341 KPEFVIINGHSN
+341 KTEFVIVNGHSN

-359 ALYMMVNA
+359 ALYMMVNSA
-367 SLRHGW
+367 LRHDW
-373 RWIVY
+373 KWIVY

-395 LNIPIDSMSYDERKA
+395 LNKPIDLMDYEERTS
-410 AFKWVSHHFKV
+410 AFNWVSYHFKV

-445 NYHGFFVDP
+445 GYKGFFVDP

-497 SVTEAQ
+497 SVTESQ
-503 RQKGPDGLPVAPFA
+503 RRKGEDGLPVAPFA
-517 EQTEGGGKF
+517 EDTEGGGKF
-526 VNRSDS
+526 VNRADS

-543 ESDMRRTMEFHVRKV
+543 TSEEKRIMEFHVRKV
-558 RSQETGGEPTPL
+558 RSQETGGEPTPF
-570 DEPFLFRM
+570 DDPFLFQM
-578 NVQRTGFESLD
+578 NVQRTGFKAMD
-589 SYGKLFQPL
+589 THGKLFEPL
-598 DLKNSQIFLEV
+598 DLRKHQGFLEI

>member
-1 MLEKTVTMFKN
+1 
-12 IKETTDPV
+12 
-20 YTTIATSLER
+20 
-30 IRTGKQKSLIERA
+30 
-43 RGVHSVDQ
+43 VDQ
-51 DGNPIPDKDAKRELP
+51 QGNPIPDKDAKRELP

-72 KFDGRKDDDLKEHS
+72 KFNGRKDEDLTEHS

-92 FDHVDVVGAKR
+92 FDHIDVAHSKN
-103 ALATDDYVLAC
+103 ALGTDDYILAC
-114 WVSPSGDGVK
+114 WVSPSGDGLK
-124 ALVKIAQTAKHRD
+124 ALVKIAQPRKHRD

-166 ESYDPDIVVNEDSK
+166 ESYDPEIIINEDSK
-180 TFSALLS
+180 VFTAVLS
-187 ERTEHQNVT
+187 ERSENQSVSSN
-196 TAVNNTDYN
+196 AQNTDYN

-212 MIRRAEDGQKHQEL
+212 MIRRAEDGEKHIEL
-226 LKASKLAGGFIA
+226 LKASNLAGGFITA
-238 SGRVEEEEAKR
+238 GRVEEEEAKR
-249 VLIKEILKREVDS
+249 VLIKEILKRDIDS
-262 EQHAINTI
+262 EENAIKTI
-270 EEGIEYGK
+270 EEGIERGK
-278 NMPVQDVIDGE
+278 AMPVQDVVDSE

-331 NPRLDQYFRY
+331 NARLDQYFRY
-341 KPEFVIINGHSN
+341 KPEFLIINGHSN

-359 ALYMMVNA
+359 ALYMMVNSA
-367 SLRHGW
+367 LRHNW

-385 SIKMR
+385 AIKMR

-395 LNIPIDSMSYDERKA
+395 LNKPIDLMDREERKA
-410 AFKWVSHHFKV
+410 AFNWVSYHFKV

-445 NYHGFFVDP
+445 DYHGFFVDP

-486 RHDMAMWLNAH
+486 RHNMAMWLNAH
-497 SVTEAQ
+497 SVTESQ
-503 RQKGPDGLPVAPFA
+503 RRKGEDGLPIAPFA
-517 EQTEGGGKF
+517 EDTEGGGKF
-526 VNRSDS
+526 VNRADC

-543 ESDMRRTMEFHVRKV
+543 TSEDKRIMEFHVRKV
-558 RSQETGGEPTPL
+558 RSQETGGEPTPF
-570 DEPFLFRM
+570 DDPFRFQM
-578 NVQRTGFESLD
+578 NVQRTGFNAMD
-589 SYGKLFQPL
+589 THGKLFEPL
-598 DLKNSQIFLEV
+598 DLKKHQGFLDI

>member
-1 MLEKTVTMFKN
+1 M
-12 IKETTDPV
+12 
-20 YTTIATSLER
+20 
-30 IRTGKQKSLIERA
+30 
-43 RGVHSVDQ
+43 DQ
-51 DGNPIPDKDAKRELP
+51 QGNPIPDKDAKRELP

-72 KFDGRKDDDLKEHS
+72 KFSGRKDEDLTEHS

-92 FDHVDVVGAKR
+92 FDHIDVAHSKN
-103 ALATDDYVLAC
+103 ALATDDYILAC
-114 WVSPSGDGVK
+114 WVSPSGDGLK
-124 ALVKIAQTAKHRD
+124 ALVKIAQPRKHRD

-166 ESYDPDIVVNEDSK
+166 ESYDPEIIINEDSK
-180 TFSALLS
+180 VFTAVLS
-187 ERTEHQNVT
+187 ERTEAQSVSSN
-196 TAVNNTDYN
+196 AQNTDYN

-212 MIRRAEDGQKHQEL
+212 MIRRAEDGEKHIEL
-226 LKASKLAGGFIA
+226 LKASNLAGGFITA
-238 SGRVEEEEAKR
+238 GRVEEEEAKR
-249 VLIKEILKREVDS
+249 VLIKEILKRDIDS
-262 EQHAINTI
+262 EENAIKTI
-270 EEGIEYGK
+270 EEGIERGK
-278 NMPVQDVIDGE
+278 AMPVQDVVDSE

-331 NPRLDQYFRY
+331 NARLDQYFRY
-341 KPEFVIINGHSN
+341 KPEFLIINGHSN

-359 ALYMMVNA
+359 ALYMMVNSA
-367 SLRHGW
+367 LRHNW

-385 SIKMR
+385 AIKMR

-395 LNIPIDSMSYDERKA
+395 LNKPIDLMDREERKA
-410 AFKWVSHHFKV
+410 AFNWVSYHFKV

-445 NYHGFFVDP
+445 DYHGFFVDP

-486 RHDMAMWLNAH
+486 RHNMAMWLNAH
-497 SVTEAQ
+497 SVTESQ
-503 RQKGPDGLPVAPFA
+503 RRKGEDGLPIAPFA
-517 EQTEGGGKF
+517 EDTEGGGKF
-526 VNRSDS
+526 VNRADC

-543 ESDMRRTMEFHVRKV
+543 TSEDKRIMEFHIRKV
-558 RSQETGGEPTPL
+558 RSQETGGEPTPF
-570 DEPFLFRM
+570 DDPFRFQM
-578 NVQRTGFESLD
+578 NVQRTGFNAMD
-589 SYGKLFQPL
+589 THGKLFEPL
-598 DLKNSQIFLEV
+598 DLKKHQGFLDI

>member
-1 MLEKTVTMFKN
+1 
-12 IKETTDPV
+12 
-20 YTTIATSLER
+20 
-30 IRTGKQKSLIERA
+30 
-43 RGVHSVDQ
+43 VDQ
-51 DGNPIPDKDAKRELP
+51 QGNPIPDKDAKRELP
-66 VVMYSG
+66 VVMFSG
-72 KFDGRKDDDLKEHS
+72 LFEGRKDEDLKEHS

-92 FDHVDVVGAKR
+92 FDHIDVANSKN
-103 ALATDDYVLAC
+103 ALATDEYILSC
-114 WVSPSGDGVK
+114 WVSPSGDGLK
-124 ALVKIAQTAKHRD
+124 ALVKIAQPRKHRD

-166 ESYDPDIVVNEDSK
+166 ESYDPEIIINEDSK
-180 TFSALLS
+180 VFTAVLS
-187 ERTEHQNVT
+187 ERTEVQSVSSN
-196 TAVNNTDYN
+196 AQNTDYN

-212 MIRRAEDGQKHQEL
+212 MIRRAEDGEKHIEL
-226 LKASKLAGGFIA
+226 LKASNLAGGFITA
-238 SGRVEEEEAKR
+238 GRVEEEEAKR

-262 EQHAINTI
+262 EENAIKTI
-270 EEGIEYGK
+270 EEGIERGK
-278 NMPVQDVIDGE
+278 TMPVQDVVDSE

-331 NPRLDQYFRY
+331 NARLDQYFRY
-341 KPEFVIINGHSN
+341 KPEFLIINGHSN

-359 ALYMMVNA
+359 ALYMMVNSA
-367 SLRHGW
+367 LRHNW

-385 SIKMR
+385 AIKMR

-395 LNIPIDSMSYDERKA
+395 LNKPIDLMDREERKS
-410 AFKWVSHHFKV
+410 AFNWVSYHFKV

-445 NYHGFFVDP
+445 DYHGFFVDP

-486 RHDMAMWLNAH
+486 RHNMAMWLNAH
-497 SVTEAQ
+497 SVTESQ
-503 RQKGPDGLPVAPFA
+503 RRKGEDGLPIAPFA
-517 EQTEGGGKF
+517 EDTEGGGKF
-526 VNRSDS
+526 INRSDC

-543 ESDMRRTMEFHVRKV
+543 TSEDKRIMEFHVRKV
-558 RSQETGGEPTPL
+558 RSQETGGEPTPF
-570 DEPFLFRM
+570 DDPFRFQM
-578 NVQRTGFESLD
+578 NVQRTGFNAMD
-589 SYGKLFQPL
+589 THGKLFEPL
-598 DLKNSQIFLEV
+598 DLRKHQGFLDI

>member
-1 MLEKTVTMFKN
+1 MLEKTVTMFKD
-12 IKETTDPV
+12 IRETTNPK
-20 YTTIATSLER
+20 YATIKTSLER
-30 IRTGKQKSLIERA
+30 IRSGKQKSLIEKV
-43 RGVHSVDQ
+43 RGTHSVDQ
-51 DGNPIPDKDAKRELP
+51 NGNPIPDKDAKKELP

-72 KFDGRKDDDLKEHS
+72 KFSGRKDEDLQEPS
-86 GVIVLD
+86 SVMVLD
-92 FDHVDVVGAKR
+92 FDHLDVLGAKR

-114 WVSPSGDGVK
+114 WVSPSGDGLK
-124 ALVKIAQTAKHRD
+124 ALVKISHPRKHRD
-137 HFRAIAS
+137 HFRAMAS

-151 LEVDSTGQ
+151 LEVDPTGQ

-166 ESYDPDIVVNEDSK
+166 ESYDPEIIINEDSK
-180 TFSALLS
+180 VFTAILS
-187 ERTEHQNVT
+187 ERIENQTIT
-196 TAVNNTDYN
+196 KAANTDYN

-212 MIRRAEDGQKHQEL
+212 MVRRAEDGEKHAEL
-226 LKASKLAGGFIA
+226 LKASKLAGGFIS
-238 SGRVEEEEAKR
+238 SGRVEEEEAIR
-249 VLIKEILKREVDS
+249 VLTKEIMKRDVDS
-262 EQHAINTI
+262 EELAVNTI
-270 EEGIEYGK
+270 REGIEYGK
-278 NMPVQDVIDGE
+278 NMPVQDVVDSE

-303 SFISDADSDFQW
+303 SFVSDEDSDFDW
-315 INKFASGE
+315 IRRFASGE

-359 ALYMMVNA
+359 ALYMMANA
-367 SLRHGW
+367 SRRHGW

-385 SIKMR
+385 AIKMR
-390 LMEFV
+390 LMEFI
-395 LNIPIDSMSYDERKA
+395 LNTPIDDMTTEERNV
-410 AFKWVSHHFKV
+410 AFKWVSYHFKV

-480 LLTFTN
+480 LLTFAN
-486 RHDMAMWLNAH
+486 RNDMAMWLNAH

-503 RQKGPDGLPVAPFA
+503 RRKGEDGLPVAPFA
-517 EQTEGGGKF
+517 EDTEGGGKF
-526 VNRSDS
+526 VNRSDL
-532 FLTFHRRVQAQ
+532 FLTLHRRVQAPTS
-543 ESDMRRTMEFHVRKV
+543 EEKRTMEFHVRKV
-558 RSQETGGEPTPL
+558 RSQETGGEPTPF
-570 DEPFLFRM
+570 DEPFIFRM
-578 NVQRTGFESLD
+578 NVKRTAFESMDTYGRLFEPIDVKNTQGFLD
-589 SYGKLFQPL
+589 
-598 DLKNSQIFLEV
+598 I

>member
-1 MLEKTVTMFKN
+1 M
-12 IKETTDPV
+12 
-20 YTTIATSLER
+20 
-30 IRTGKQKSLIERA
+30 
-43 RGVHSVDQ
+43 DQ
-51 DGNPIPDKDAKRELP
+51 QGNPIPDKDAKRELP

-72 KFDGRKDDDLKEHS
+72 KFSGRKDEDLTEHS

-92 FDHVDVVGAKR
+92 FDHIDVANSKN
-103 ALATDDYVLAC
+103 ALATDDYILAC
-114 WVSPSGDGVK
+114 WVSPSGDGLK
-124 ALVKIAQTAKHRD
+124 ALVKIAQPRKHRD

-166 ESYDPDIVVNEDSK
+166 ESYDPEIIINEDSK
-180 TFSALLS
+180 VFTAVLS
-187 ERTEHQNVT
+187 ERTEAQSVSSN
-196 TAVNNTDYN
+196 AQNTDYN

-212 MIRRAEDGQKHQEL
+212 MIRRAEDGEKHIEL
-226 LKASKLAGGFIA
+226 LKASNLAGGFITA
-238 SGRVEEEEAKR
+238 GRVEEEEAKR
-249 VLIKEILKREVDS
+249 VLIKEILKRDIDS
-262 EQHAINTI
+262 EENAIKTI
-270 EEGIEYGK
+270 EEGIERGK
-278 NMPVQDVIDGE
+278 AMPVQDVVDSE

-331 NPRLDQYFRY
+331 NARLDQYFRY
-341 KPEFVIINGHSN
+341 KPEFLIINGHSN

-359 ALYMMVNA
+359 ALYMMVNSA
-367 SLRHGW
+367 LRHNW

-385 SIKMR
+385 AIKMR

-395 LNIPIDSMSYDERKA
+395 LNKPIDLMDREERKA
-410 AFKWVSHHFKV
+410 AFNWVSYHFKV

-445 NYHGFFVDP
+445 DYHGFFVDP

-486 RHDMAMWLNAH
+486 RHNMAMWLNAH
-497 SVTEAQ
+497 SVTESQ
-503 RQKGPDGLPVAPFA
+503 RRKGEDGLPIAPFA
-517 EQTEGGGKF
+517 EDTEGGGKF
-526 VNRSDS
+526 VNRADC

-543 ESDMRRTMEFHVRKV
+543 TSEDKRIMEFHVRKV
-558 RSQETGGEPTPL
+558 RSQETGGEPTPF
-570 DEPFLFRM
+570 DDPFRFQM
-578 NVQRTGFESLD
+578 NVQRTGFNAMD
-589 SYGKLFQPL
+589 AHGKLFEPL
-598 DLKNSQIFLEV
+598 DLTKHQGFLDI

>member
-1 MLEKTVTMFKN
+1 M
-12 IKETTDPV
+12 
-20 YTTIATSLER
+20 
-30 IRTGKQKSLIERA
+30 IERV
-43 RGVHSVDQ
+43 RGTHSVDQ
-51 DGNPIPDKDAKRELP
+51 QGNPIPDKDAKRELP

-72 KFDGRKDDDLKEHS
+72 KFSGRKDEDLTEHS

-92 FDHVDVVGAKR
+92 FDHIDVAHSKN
-103 ALATDDYVLAC
+103 ALATDDYILAC
-114 WVSPSGDGVK
+114 WVSPSGDGLK
-124 ALVKIAQTAKHRD
+124 ALVKIAQPRKHRD

-166 ESYDPDIVVNEDSK
+166 ESYDPEIIINEDSK
-180 TFSALLS
+180 VFTAVLS
-187 ERTEHQNVT
+187 ERTEAQSVSSN
-196 TAVNNTDYN
+196 AQNTDYN

-212 MIRRAEDGQKHQEL
+212 MIRRAEDGEKHIEL
-226 LKASKLAGGFIA
+226 LKASNLAGGFITA
-238 SGRVEEEEAKR
+238 GRVEEEEAKR
-249 VLIKEILKREVDS
+249 VLIKEILKRDIDS
-262 EQHAINTI
+262 EENAIKTI
-270 EEGIEYGK
+270 EEGIERGK
-278 NMPVQDVIDGE
+278 AMPVQDVVDSE

-331 NPRLDQYFRY
+331 NARLDQYFRY
-341 KPEFVIINGHSN
+341 KPEFLIINGHSN

-359 ALYMMVNA
+359 ALYMMVNSA
-367 SLRHGW
+367 LRHNW

-385 SIKMR
+385 AIKMR

-395 LNIPIDSMSYDERKA
+395 LNKPIDLMDREERKA
-410 AFKWVSHHFKV
+410 AFNWVSYHFKV

-445 NYHGFFVDP
+445 DYHGFFVDP

-486 RHDMAMWLNAH
+486 RHNMAMWLNAH
-497 SVTEAQ
+497 SVTESQ
-503 RQKGPDGLPVAPFA
+503 RRKGEDGLPIAPFA
-517 EQTEGGGKF
+517 EDTEGGGKF
-526 VNRSDS
+526 VNRADC

-543 ESDMRRTMEFHVRKV
+543 TSEDKRIMEFHVRKV
-558 RSQETGGEPTPL
+558 RSQETGGEPTPF
-570 DEPFLFRM
+570 DDPFRFQM
-578 NVQRTGFESLD
+578 NVQRTGFNAMD
-589 SYGKLFQPL
+589 THGKLFEPL
-598 DLKNSQIFLEV
+598 DLKKHQGFLDI

>member
-1 MLEKTVTMFKN
+1 M
-12 IKETTDPV
+12 
-20 YTTIATSLER
+20 
-30 IRTGKQKSLIERA
+30 IERA
-43 RGVHSVDQ
+43 RGTHSVDNL
-51 DGNPIPDKDAKRELP
+51 GNPIPDKDAKRELP

-72 KFDGRKDDDLKEHS
+72 KFDGRKDEDLKEHS

-92 FDHVDVVGAKR
+92 FDHIDVSYSKN
-103 ALATDDYVLAC
+103 ALATDEYILAC
-114 WVSPSGDGVK
+114 WVSPSGDGLK
-124 ALVKIAQTAKHRD
+124 ALVKIAQARKHRD

-144 YMDRQYG
+144 YIDRQYG

-166 ESYDPDIVVNEDSK
+166 ESYDPDIIINEDSK
-180 TFSALLS
+180 VFTAVLS
-187 ERTEHQNVT
+187 ERTENQAVDSNVR
-196 TAVNNTDYN
+196 NTDYN

-212 MIRRAEDGQKHQEL
+212 MIRRAEDGEKHIEL
-226 LKASKLAGGFIA
+226 LKASNLAGGFIS

-249 VLIKEILKREVDS
+249 VLIKEILKRDVDS
-262 EQHAINTI
+262 KENAVKVI
-270 EEGIEYGK
+270 EEGIERGK
-278 NMPVQDVIDGE
+278 SMPVQDVVDSE

-303 SFISDADSDFQW
+303 SFISDAESDFKW

-331 NPRLDQYFRY
+331 NARLDKYFRY
-341 KPEFVIINGHSN
+341 KSEFVIINGHSN

-359 ALYMMVNA
+359 ALYMMVN
-367 SLRHGW
+367 SSIRHNW

-395 LNIPIDSMSYDERKA
+395 LNKPIDTMDYDERKA
-410 AFKWVSHHFKV
+410 AFIWVSHHFKV
-421 ISNADVYSYM
+421 ISNTDVYSYA
-431 DLIIFAEKL
+431 DLMIFAEKL

-445 NYHGFFVDP
+445 NYHGVFIDP

-486 RHDMAMWLNAH
+486 RHNMAMWLNVH
-497 SVTEAQ
+497 SVTDAQ

-526 VNRSDS
+526 VNRSDC
-532 FLTFHRRVQAQ
+532 FLTFHRRVQAPDS
-543 ESDMRRTMEFHVRKV
+543 EARRMMEFHVRKV

-570 DEPFLFRM
+570 DDPFLFQM
-578 NVQRTGFESLD
+578 NVERTGFRSLD
-589 SYGKLFQPL
+589 SHGKLFTPL
-598 DLKNSQIFLEV
+598 DLKKQQKFLDI

>member
-1 MLEKTVTMFKN
+1 M
-12 IKETTDPV
+12 
-20 YTTIATSLER
+20 
-30 IRTGKQKSLIERA
+30 
-43 RGVHSVDQ
+43 DQ
-51 DGNPIPDKDAKRELP
+51 NGNPIPDKDAKRELP
-66 VVMYSG
+66 VVMFSG
-72 KFDGRKDDDLKEHS
+72 KFEGRKDEDLKEHS

-92 FDHVDVVGAKR
+92 FDHIDVANSKN
-103 ALATDDYVLAC
+103 ALATDEYILSC
-114 WVSPSGDGVK
+114 WVSPSGDGLK
-124 ALVKIAQTAKHRD
+124 ALVKIAQPRKHRD

-166 ESYDPDIVVNEDSK
+166 ESYDPEIIINEDSK
-180 TFSALLS
+180 VFTAVVS
-187 ERTEHQNVT
+187 ERTEVQSVSNDSQ
-196 TAVNNTDYN
+196 NTDYN

-212 MIRRAEDGQKHQEL
+212 MIRRAEDGQKHIEL
-226 LKASKLAGGFIA
+226 LKASNLAGGFITA
-238 SGRVEEEEAKR
+238 GRIEEEEAKR

-262 EQHAINTI
+262 EENAIKTI
-270 EEGIEYGK
+270 EEGIERGK
-278 NMPVQDVIDGE
+278 TMPVQDVVDSE

-331 NPRLDQYFRY
+331 NARLDQYFRY
-341 KPEFVIINGHSN
+341 KTEFVIVNGHSN

-359 ALYMMVNA
+359 ALYMMVNSA
-367 SLRHGW
+367 LRHDW
-373 RWIVY
+373 KWIVY

-395 LNIPIDSMSYDERKA
+395 LNKPIDLMDHEERTS
-410 AFKWVSHHFKV
+410 AFNWVSYHFKV

-445 NYHGFFVDP
+445 GYKGFFVDP

-497 SVTEAQ
+497 SVTESQ
-503 RQKGPDGLPVAPFA
+503 RRKGEDGLPVAPFA
-517 EQTEGGGKF
+517 EDTEGGGKF
-526 VNRSDS
+526 VNRADS

-543 ESDMRRTMEFHVRKV
+543 TSEEKRIMEFHVRKV
-558 RSQETGGEPTPL
+558 RSQETGGEPTPF
-570 DEPFLFRM
+570 DDPFLFQM
-578 NVQRTGFESLD
+578 NVQRTGFKAMD
-589 SYGKLFQPL
+589 THGKLFEPL
-598 DLKNSQIFLEV
+598 DLRKHQGFLEI

>member
-1 MLEKTVTMFKN
+1 MFKN
-12 IKETTDPV
+12 IKETTQPV

-30 IRTGKQKSLIERA
+30 IRAGKQKSLIERA
-43 RGVHSVDQ
+43 RGTHSVDQ
-51 DGNPIPDKDAKRELP
+51 NGNPIPDKDAKRELP
-66 VVMYSG
+66 VVMFSG
-72 KFDGRKDDDLKEHS
+72 KFEGRKDEDLKEHS

-92 FDHVDVVGAKR
+92 FDHIDVANSKN
-103 ALATDDYVLAC
+103 ALATDEYILSC
-114 WVSPSGDGVK
+114 WVSPSGDGLK
-124 ALVKIAQTAKHRD
+124 ALVKIAQPRKHRD

-166 ESYDPDIVVNEDSK
+166 ESYDPEIIINEDSK
-180 TFSALLS
+180 VFTAVVS
-187 ERTEHQNVT
+187 ERTEVQSVSSQSQ
-196 TAVNNTDYN
+196 NTDYN

-212 MIRRAEDGQKHQEL
+212 MIRRAEDGQKHIEL
-226 LKASKLAGGFIA
+226 LKASNLAGGFITA
-238 SGRVEEEEAKR
+238 GRVEEEEAKR

-262 EQHAINTI
+262 EENAIKTI
-270 EEGIEYGK
+270 EEGIERGK
-278 NMPVQDVIDGE
+278 TMPVQDVVDSE

-331 NPRLDQYFRY
+331 NARLDQYFRY

-359 ALYMMVNA
+359 ALYMMVNS
-367 SLRHGW
+367 SLRHDW

-385 SIKMR
+385 AIKMR

-395 LNIPIDSMSYDERKA
+395 LNKPIDLMDREERKA
-410 AFKWVSHHFKV
+410 AFNWVSYHFKV

-445 NYHGFFVDP
+445 DYHGFFVDP
-454 YNSLKIQLNQ
+454 YNSLKIHLNQ

-486 RHDMAMWLNAH
+486 RHNMAMWLNAH
-497 SVTEAQ
+497 SVTESQ
-503 RQKGPDGLPVAPFA
+503 RRKGEDGLPIAPFA
-517 EQTEGGGKF
+517 EDTEGGGKF
-526 VNRSDS
+526 VNRSDC

-543 ESDMRRTMEFHVRKV
+543 TSEDKRVMEFHVRKV
-558 RSQETGGEPTPL
+558 RSQETGGEPTPF
-570 DEPFLFRM
+570 DDPFRFQM
-578 NVQRTGFESLD
+578 NVQRTGFNAMD
-589 SYGKLFQPL
+589 THGKLFEPL
-598 DLKNSQIFLEV
+598 DLKKHQGFLDI

>member
-1 MLEKTVTMFKN
+1 
-12 IKETTDPV
+12 
-20 YTTIATSLER
+20 
-30 IRTGKQKSLIERA
+30 
-43 RGVHSVDQ
+43 VDQ
-51 DGNPIPDKDAKRELP
+51 QGNPIPDKDAKRELP
-66 VVMYSG
+66 VVMFSG
-72 KFDGRKDDDLKEHS
+72 LFEGRKDEDLKEHS

-92 FDHVDVVGAKR
+92 FDHIDVANSKN
-103 ALATDDYVLAC
+103 ALATDEYILSC
-114 WVSPSGDGVK
+114 WVSPSGDGLK
-124 ALVKIAQTAKHRD
+124 ALVKIAQPRKHRD

-166 ESYDPDIVVNEDSK
+166 ESYDPEIIINEDSK
-180 TFSALLS
+180 VFTAVLS
-187 ERTEHQNVT
+187 ERTEVQSVSSN
-196 TAVNNTDYN
+196 AQNTDYN

-212 MIRRAEDGQKHQEL
+212 MIRRAEDGEKHIEL
-226 LKASKLAGGFIA
+226 LKASNLAGGFITA
-238 SGRVEEEEAKR
+238 GRVEEEEAKR

-262 EQHAINTI
+262 EENAIKTI
-270 EEGIEYGK
+270 EEGIERGK
-278 NMPVQDVIDGE
+278 TMPVQDVVDSE

-331 NPRLDQYFRY
+331 NARLDQYFRY
-341 KPEFVIINGHSN
+341 KPEFLIINGHSN

-359 ALYMMVNA
+359 ALYMMVNSA
-367 SLRHGW
+367 LRHNW

-385 SIKMR
+385 AIKMR

-395 LNIPIDSMSYDERKA
+395 LNKPIDLMDREERKS
-410 AFKWVSHHFKV
+410 AFNWVSYHFKV

-445 NYHGFFVDP
+445 DYHGFFVDP

-486 RHDMAMWLNAH
+486 RHNMAMWLNAH
-497 SVTEAQ
+497 SVTESQ
-503 RQKGPDGLPVAPFA
+503 RRKGEDGLPIAPFA
-517 EQTEGGGKF
+517 EDTEGGGKF
-526 VNRSDS
+526 INRSDC

-543 ESDMRRTMEFHVRKV
+543 TSEDKRIMEFHVRKV
-558 RSQETGGEPTPL
+558 RSQETGGEPTPF
-570 DEPFLFRM
+570 DDPFRFQM
-578 NVQRTGFESLD
+578 NVQRTGFNAMD
-589 SYGKLFQPL
+589 THGKLFEPL
-598 DLKNSQIFLEV
+598 DLRKQQGFLDI

>member
-1 MLEKTVTMFKN
+1 M
-12 IKETTDPV
+12 
-20 YTTIATSLER
+20 
-30 IRTGKQKSLIERA
+30 
-43 RGVHSVDQ
+43 DQ
-51 DGNPIPDKDAKRELP
+51 SGNPIPDKDAKRELP

-72 KFDGRKDDDLKEHS
+72 KFSGRKDEDLTEHS

-92 FDHVDVVGAKR
+92 FDHIDVAHSKN
-103 ALATDDYVLAC
+103 ALATDDYILAC
-114 WVSPSGDGVK
+114 WVSPSGDGLK
-124 ALVKIAQTAKHRD
+124 ALVKIAQPRKHRD

-166 ESYDPDIVVNEDSK
+166 ESYDPEIIINEDSK
-180 TFSALLS
+180 VFTAVLS
-187 ERTEHQNVT
+187 ERSESQSVSSELR
-196 TAVNNTDYN
+196 NTDYN

-212 MIRRAEDGQKHQEL
+212 MIRRAEDGEKHIEL
-226 LKASKLAGGFIA
+226 LKASNLAGGFITA
-238 SGRVEEEEAKR
+238 GRVEEEEAKR
-249 VLIKEILKREVDS
+249 VLIKEILKRDIDS
-262 EQHAINTI
+262 EENAIKTI
-270 EEGIEYGK
+270 EEGIERGK
-278 NMPVQDVIDGE
+278 AMPVQDVVDSE

-331 NPRLDQYFRY
+331 NARLDQYFRY
-341 KPEFVIINGHSN
+341 KPEFLIINGHSN

-359 ALYMMVNA
+359 ALYMMVNSA
-367 SLRHGW
+367 LRHNW

-385 SIKMR
+385 AIKMR

-395 LNIPIDSMSYDERKA
+395 LNKPIDLMDREERKA
-410 AFKWVSHHFKV
+410 AFNWVSYHFKV

-445 NYHGFFVDP
+445 DYHGFFVDP

-486 RHDMAMWLNAH
+486 RHNMAMWLNAH
-497 SVTEAQ
+497 SVTESQ
-503 RQKGPDGLPVAPFA
+503 RRKGEDGLPIAPFA
-517 EQTEGGGKF
+517 EDTEGGGKF
-526 VNRSDS
+526 VNRADC

-543 ESDMRRTMEFHVRKV
+543 TSEDKRIMEFHVRKV
-558 RSQETGGEPTPL
+558 RSQETGGEPTPF
-570 DEPFLFRM
+570 DDPFRFQM
-578 NVQRTGFESLD
+578 NVQRTGFNAMD
-589 SYGKLFQPL
+589 THGKLFEPL
-598 DLKNSQIFLEV
+598 DLKKHQGFLDI

>member
-1 MLEKTVTMFKN
+1 M
-12 IKETTDPV
+12 
-20 YTTIATSLER
+20 
-30 IRTGKQKSLIERA
+30 IERV
-43 RGVHSVDQ
+43 RGTHSVDQ
-51 DGNPIPDKDAKRELP
+51 QGNPIPDKDAKRELP

-72 KFDGRKDDDLKEHS
+72 KFSGRKDEDLTEHS

-92 FDHVDVVGAKR
+92 FDHIDVANSKN
-103 ALATDDYVLAC
+103 ALATDDYILSC
-114 WVSPSGDGVK
+114 WVSPSGDGLK
-124 ALVKIAQTAKHRD
+124 ALVKIAQPRKHRD

-166 ESYDPDIVVNEDSK
+166 ESYDPEIIINEDSK
-180 TFSALLS
+180 VFTAVLS
-187 ERTEHQNVT
+187 ERTEAQSVSSN
-196 TAVNNTDYN
+196 AQNTDYN

-212 MIRRAEDGQKHQEL
+212 MIRRAEDGEKHIEL
-226 LKASKLAGGFIA
+226 LKASNLAGGFITA
-238 SGRVEEEEAKR
+238 GRVEEEEAKR

-262 EQHAINTI
+262 EENAIKTI
-270 EEGIEYGK
+270 EEGIERGK
-278 NMPVQDVIDGE
+278 TMPVQDVVDSE

-331 NPRLDQYFRY
+331 NVRLDQYFRY
-341 KPEFVIINGHSN
+341 KTEFLIINGHSN

-359 ALYMMVNA
+359 ALYMMVNSA
-367 SLRHGW
+367 LRHNW

-385 SIKMR
+385 AIKMR

-395 LNIPIDSMSYDERKA
+395 LNKPIDLMDREERKS
-410 AFKWVSHHFKV
+410 AFNWVSYHFKV

-445 NYHGFFVDP
+445 DYHGFFVDP

-486 RHDMAMWLNAH
+486 RHNMAMWLNAH
-497 SVTEAQ
+497 SVTESQ
-503 RQKGPDGLPVAPFA
+503 RRKGEDGLPIAPFA
-517 EQTEGGGKF
+517 EDTEGGGKF
-526 VNRSDS
+526 VNRADS

-543 ESDMRRTMEFHVRKV
+543 TSEEKRIMEFHVRKV
-558 RSQETGGEPTPL
+558 RSQETGGEPTPF
-570 DEPFLFRM
+570 DDPFRFQM
-578 NVQRTGFESLD
+578 NVQRTGFNAMD
-589 SYGKLFQPL
+589 THGKLFEPL
-598 DLKNSQIFLEV
+598 DLRKHQGFLDI

>member
-1 MLEKTVTMFKN
+1 
-12 IKETTDPV
+12 
-20 YTTIATSLER
+20 
-30 IRTGKQKSLIERA
+30 LIERA
-43 RGVHSVDQ
+43 RGTHSVDQ
-51 DGNPIPDKDAKRELP
+51 NGNPIPDKDAKRELP
-66 VVMYSG
+66 VVMFSG
-72 KFDGRKDDDLKEHS
+72 KFEGRKDEDLKEHS

-92 FDHVDVVGAKR
+92 FDHIDVANSKN
-103 ALATDDYVLAC
+103 ALATDEYILSC
-114 WVSPSGDGVK
+114 WVSPSGDGLK
-124 ALVKIAQTAKHRD
+124 ALVKIAQPRKHRD

-166 ESYDPDIVVNEDSK
+166 ESYDPEIIINEDSK
-180 TFSALLS
+180 VFTAVVS
-187 ERTEHQNVT
+187 ERTEVQSVSN
-196 TAVNNTDYN
+196 NSQNTDYN

-212 MIRRAEDGQKHQEL
+212 MIRRAEDGQKHIEL
-226 LKASKLAGGFIA
+226 LKASNLAGGFITA
-238 SGRVEEEEAKR
+238 GRVEEEEAKR

-262 EQHAINTI
+262 EENAIKTI
-270 EEGIEYGK
+270 EEGIERGK
-278 NMPVQDVIDGE
+278 TMPVQDVVDSE

-331 NPRLDQYFRY
+331 NARLDQYFRY

-359 ALYMMVNA
+359 ALYMMVNS
-367 SLRHGW
+367 SLRHDW

-385 SIKMR
+385 AIKMR

-395 LNIPIDSMSYDERKA
+395 LNKPIDLMDREERKA
-410 AFKWVSHHFKV
+410 AFNWVSYHFKV

-445 NYHGFFVDP
+445 DYHGFFVDP
-454 YNSLKIQLNQ
+454 YNSLKIHLNQ

-486 RHDMAMWLNAH
+486 RHNMAMWLNAH
-497 SVTEAQ
+497 SVTESQ
-503 RQKGPDGLPVAPFA
+503 RRKGEDGLPIAPFA
-517 EQTEGGGKF
+517 EDTEGGGKF
-526 VNRSDS
+526 VNRSDC

-543 ESDMRRTMEFHVRKV
+543 TSEDKRVMEFHVRKV
-558 RSQETGGEPTPL
+558 RSQETGGEPTPF
-570 DEPFLFRM
+570 DDPFRFQM
-578 NVQRTGFESLD
+578 NVQRTGFNAMD
-589 SYGKLFQPL
+589 THGKLFEPL
-598 DLKNSQIFLEV
+598 DLKKHQGFLDI

>member
-1 MLEKTVTMFKN
+1 MF
-12 IKETTDPV
+12 
-20 YTTIATSLER
+20 
-30 IRTGKQKSLIERA
+30 
-43 RGVHSVDQ
+43 
-51 DGNPIPDKDAKRELP
+51 
-66 VVMYSG
+66 SG
-72 KFDGRKDDDLKEHS
+72 LFEGRKDEDLKEHS

-92 FDHVDVVGAKR
+92 FDHIDVANSKN
-103 ALATDDYVLAC
+103 ALATDEYILSC
-114 WVSPSGDGVK
+114 WVSPSGDGLK
-124 ALVKIAQTAKHRD
+124 ALVKIAQPRKHRD

-166 ESYDPDIVVNEDSK
+166 ESYDPEIIINEDSK
-180 TFSALLS
+180 VFTAVIS
-187 ERTEHQNVT
+187 ERAEVQSVSSN
-196 TAVNNTDYN
+196 AQNTDYN

-212 MIRRAEDGQKHQEL
+212 MIRRAEDGEKHIEL
-226 LKASKLAGGFIA
+226 LKASNLAGGFITA
-238 SGRVEEEEAKR
+238 GRVEEEEAKR

-262 EQHAINTI
+262 EENAIKTI
-270 EEGIEYGK
+270 EEGIERGK
-278 NMPVQDVIDGE
+278 TMPVQDVVDSE

-331 NPRLDQYFRY
+331 NVRLDQYFRY
-341 KPEFVIINGHSN
+341 KTEFLIINGHSN

-359 ALYMMVNA
+359 ALYMMVNSA
-367 SLRHGW
+367 LRHNW

-385 SIKMR
+385 AIKMR

-395 LNIPIDSMSYDERKA
+395 LNKPIDLMDREERKS
-410 AFKWVSHHFKV
+410 AFNWVSYHFKV

-445 NYHGFFVDP
+445 DYHGFFVDP

-486 RHDMAMWLNAH
+486 RHNMAMWLNAH
-497 SVTEAQ
+497 SVTESQ
-503 RQKGPDGLPVAPFA
+503 RRKGEDGLPIAPFA
-517 EQTEGGGKF
+517 EDTEGGGKF
-526 VNRSDS
+526 VNRADS

-543 ESDMRRTMEFHVRKV
+543 TSEEKRIMEFHVRKV
-558 RSQETGGEPTPL
+558 RSQETGGEPTPF
-570 DEPFLFRM
+570 DDPFRFQM
-578 NVQRTGFESLD
+578 NVQRTGFNAMD
-589 SYGKLFQPL
+589 THGKLFEPL
-598 DLKNSQIFLEV
+598 DLRKHQGFLDI

>member
-1 MLEKTVTMFKN
+1 
-12 IKETTDPV
+12 
-20 YTTIATSLER
+20 
-30 IRTGKQKSLIERA
+30 LIERV
-43 RGVHSVDQ
+43 RGTHSVDQ
-51 DGNPIPDKDAKRELP
+51 QGNPIPDKDAKRELP

-72 KFDGRKDDDLKEHS
+72 KFSGRKDEDLTEHS

-92 FDHVDVVGAKR
+92 FDHIDVAHSKN
-103 ALATDDYVLAC
+103 ALATDDYILAC
-114 WVSPSGDGVK
+114 WVSPSGDGLK
-124 ALVKIAQTAKHRD
+124 ALVKVAQARKHRD

-166 ESYDPDIVVNEDSK
+166 ESYDPEIIINEDSK
-180 TFSALLS
+180 VFTAVLS
-187 ERTEHQNVT
+187 ERSESQSVSNESR
-196 TAVNNTDYN
+196 NTDYN

-212 MIRRAEDGQKHQEL
+212 MIRRAEDGEKHIEL
-226 LKASKLAGGFIA
+226 LKASNLAGGFITA
-238 SGRVEEEEAKR
+238 GRVEEDEAKR
-249 VLIKEILKREVDS
+249 VLIKEILKRDIDS
-262 EQHAINTI
+262 EENAIKTI
-270 EEGIEYGK
+270 EEGIERGK
-278 NMPVQDVIDGE
+278 AMPVQDVVDSE

-331 NPRLDQYFRY
+331 NARLDQYFRY
-341 KPEFVIINGHSN
+341 KPEFLIINGHSN

-359 ALYMMVNA
+359 ALYMMVNSA
-367 SLRHGW
+367 LRHNW

-385 SIKMR
+385 AIKMR

-395 LNIPIDSMSYDERKA
+395 LNKPIDLMDREERKA
-410 AFKWVSHHFKV
+410 AFNWVSYHFKV

-445 NYHGFFVDP
+445 DYHGFFVDP

-486 RHDMAMWLNAH
+486 RHNMAMWLNAH
-497 SVTEAQ
+497 SVTESQ
-503 RQKGPDGLPVAPFA
+503 RRKGEDGLPIAPFA
-517 EQTEGGGKF
+517 EDTEGGGKF
-526 VNRSDS
+526 INRSDC

-543 ESDMRRTMEFHVRKV
+543 TSEDKRIMEFHVRKV
-558 RSQETGGEPTPL
+558 RSQETGGEPTPF
-570 DEPFLFRM
+570 DDPFRFQM
-578 NVQRTGFESLD
+578 NVQRTGFNAMD
-589 SYGKLFQPL
+589 THGKLFEPL
-598 DLKNSQIFLEV
+598 DLKKHQGFLDI